1 MGIFKDLKESAKNV
15 KELQDTGKQMQAE
28 KYGTTN
34 PFKQMTQGIAEAN
47 QAVQSLQADSA
58 RMQHLLANGLSG
70 TGTIKGLRDTGMQV
84 NMQPQFDID
93 LTVQIEGRDPYDA
106 TVRQV
111 VNLAVLA
118 QFQPGTVM
126 PVHVDPADPSSVM
139 IG

>member
-1 MGIFKDLKESAKNV
+1 MGLFKGMKDTAKNL

-34 PFKQMTQGIAEAN
+34 PFKQMSQGISEAN
-47 QAVQSLQADSA
+47 EAMQSLQADSA
-58 RMQHLLANGLSG
+58 RMQHLLANGMAG
-70 TGTIKGLRDTGMQV
+70 TGTIKELHDTGMQV

-93 LTVQIEGRDPYDA
+93 LSVQIEGRDPYDA

-111 VNLAVLA
+111 VNLAVLP
-118 QFQPGTVM
+118 QFQPGVTM
-126 PVHVDPADPSSVM
+126 PVHVDPADPGSLM